1 MRGGC
6 TNYVIIHHANVFS
19 LMRTIFYDIK
29 VVPLTDNTNS
39 LENLPQGCKTGLIT
53 YRCKTGLIPCNE
65 YSFFPSFSFIFF
77 LHFLLFFHEYANEI
91 ILYYFS

>member
-19 LMRTIFYDIK
+19 LLRTIFNDIK

-39 LENLPQGCKTGLIT
+39 LENLPQGCKTGLII
-53 YRCKTGLIPCNE
+53 YAIPYNG
-65 YSFFPSFSFIFF
+65 YSFFSSFSYTF
-77 LHFLLFFHEYANEI
+77 
-91 ILYYFS
+91 

>member
-53 YRCKTGLIPCNE
+53 YRCKTGLIPCNG
-65 YSFFPSFSFIFF
+65 YSFSPRFPSFFF
-77 LHFLLFFHEYANEI
+77 TFLLFFHEYANEI